1 VEPNRSFVDL
11 EFRVVGF
18 VSVEN
23 FCIVSLKFPLSNG
36 RGTQLPPSEAGHPN
50 WSLVVLGR
58 DSEVQPAFWPISN
71 SRC

>member
-1 VEPNRSFVDL
+1 MEPKRSLVDL

-23 FCIVSLKFPLSNG
+23 FLIVSLKFPLSNS
-36 RGTQLPPSEAGHPN
+36 RGTQLPHSEAGHPN
-50 WSLVVLGR
+50 WSLVVLRR

-71 SRC
+71 LRC